1 MTSDSTSATLITL
14 VYMCI
19 LLPMASEA
27 MAASK
32 RPRRSHLT
40 SKFNSVTSITYVPM
54 SLWLLNAS
62 IHLILPEE
70 EGYQLS
76 SIDLRGFAAGK
87 NILRVVDSYCVG
99 VGRLNETDKSWSEPM
114 LPIGD
119 LATASK

>member
-1 MTSDSTSATLITL
+1 MTSEVTSDL
-14 VYMCI
+14 
-19 LLPMASEA
+19 
-27 MAASK
+27 
-32 RPRRSHLT
+32 
-40 SKFNSVTSITYVPM
+40 KFKVLTSITCDLM
-54 SLWLLNAS
+54 SVWLLNAS